1 MSIAPDLNQM
11 EKGPDAPAVRP
22 RSGSMPALW
31 RALAMGVLVLFTAGC
46 TTPYE
51 GRYDFY
57 EGWRKAEVMRIERFE
72 KLSPYEVPGCRSKPL
87 PQAVDGSTWAVVRY
101 RAGRRSRHVAVPL
114 KQADDYKVGELV
126 YVNVSEC
133 ARYIQKRVVAD

>member
-1 MSIAPDLNQM
+1 M
-11 EKGPDAPAVRP
+11 
-22 RSGSMPALW
+22 
-31 RALAMGVLVLFTAGC
+31 LFTAAC

-72 KLSPYEVPGCRSKPL
+72 KLAPYEVPRCRSGPL
-87 PQAVDGSTWAVVRY
+87 PQAIDGSTWAVVRY
-101 RAGRRSRHVAVPL
+101 RAVSRSRHVAVPL
-114 KQADDYKVGELV
+114 KKAGDYTLGERV

-133 ARYIQKRVVAD
+133 ARDIRKRVEAN